1 MRIRTIA
8 RWSRVA
14 WRRWGA
20 TVRRLGVAV
29 WVLRLMVLTPTPLAA
44 DPKADEPASTKP
56 QDLRVQD
63 VLIEGKLY
71 SPQALFIL
79 SRPAEQFGS
88 EAVFPHYLGRSSTT
102 RLVPYRVRDEVIAA
116 AMAQALATAAGD
128 STSASFDSRR
138 SQ

>member
-1 MRIRTIA
+1 MT
-8 RWSRVA
+8 VLHN
-14 WRRWGA
+14 WRRLTVVWRRCGEP
-20 TVRRLGVAV
+20 VRRLGVAV
-29 WVLRLMVLTPTPLAA
+29 WVLRFMMLTPTPLAA
-44 DPKADEPASTKP
+44 DPSSNATRS

-88 EAVFPHYLGRSSTT
+88 AAVLPHYLGRSSTT
-102 RLVPYRVRDEVIAA
+102 LLLPYRVRADVFAA
-116 AMAQALATAAGD
+116 AMAQALAPAGD
-128 STSASFDSRR
+128 STRASFDLRR